1 MLKAWRRSAGPA
13 FAAAAAAIN
22 EDDGDA
28 IYFFVSRVQL
38 TLLLVPQNQM
48 YVRVFFL
55 YDDAKI
61 QIDFSLIK
69 EMKKYEL
76 QTLVYV
82 LFLEI
87 FWTLNF

>member
-1 MLKAWRRSAGPA
+1 
-13 FAAAAAAIN
+13 
-22 EDDGDA
+22 
-28 IYFFVSRVQL
+28 
-38 TLLLVPQNQM
+38 M

-55 YDDAKI
+55 YDDTKI

-69 EMKKYEL
+69 EMTKYEL
-76 QTLVYV
+76 RTLVYV

>member
-1 MLKAWRRSAGPA
+1 
-13 FAAAAAAIN
+13 
-22 EDDGDA
+22 
-28 IYFFVSRVQL
+28 
-38 TLLLVPQNQM
+38 M

-69 EMKKYEL
+69 EMTKYEL

-87 FWTLNF
+87 LWTLNF